1 MRGVLLML
9 KEKLEEYGFY
19 DFQIEKLLKKGKLNT
34 GQGDYTLKD
43 NKLVLVRT
51 ADGTKEEID
60 L

>member
-1 MRGVLLML
+1 ML

-19 DFQIEKLLKKGKLNT
+19 DFQVEELLKKGKLNT
-34 GQGDYTLKD
+34 GHGDYTLKE

-51 ADGTKEEID
+51 ADGTKEEIE